1 MKILHEYI
9 GIDNHIN
16 RKAEVTIDK
25 NGDYGVRYIIDET
38 IEYRIFPDHSI
49 HYAEDA
55 AENWVLG
62 IIDPKDLQ
70 VIF

>member
-9 GIDNHIN
+9 GIDNHVN
-16 RKAEVTIDK
+16 RKAEITIDK
-25 NGDYGVRYIIDET
+25 NGDYVVKYIIND
-38 IEYRIFPDHSI
+38 IVEYRIFPDHSI

-62 IIDPKDLQ
+62 IISPNDLQ
-70 VIF
+70 TNF

>member
-9 GIDNHIN
+9 GIDNHVN

-25 NGDYGVRYIIDET
+25 NGDYGVRYIIND
-38 IEYRIFPDHSI
+38 IVEYRIFPDHSI

-62 IIDPKDLQ
+62 IISLNDLQ
-70 VIF
+70 TNF

>member
-1 MKILHEYI
+1 MKILHEYL
-9 GIDNHIN
+9 GIDNHVN

-25 NGDYGVRYIIDET
+25 NGDYGVRYIIND
-38 IEYRIFPDHSI
+38 IVEYRIFPDHSI

-62 IIDPKDLQ
+62 IISLNDLQ
-70 VIF
+70 TNF

>member
-1 MKILHEYI
+1 MKILHEYK
-9 GIDNHIN
+9 GIDKHIN

-25 NGDYGVRYIIDET
+25 NGDYGVRYIIND
-38 IEYRIFPDHSI
+38 IVEYRIFPDHSI

-62 IIDPKDLQ
+62 IISPNDLQ
-70 VIF
+70 TNF

>member
-1 MKILHEYI
+1 MKILHEYR
-9 GIDNHIN
+9 GIDNHVN

-25 NGDYGVRYIIDET
+25 NGDYGVRYIIND
-38 IEYRIFPDHSI
+38 IVEYRIFPDHSI

-62 IIDPKDLQ
+62 IISLNDLQ
-70 VIF
+70 TNF

>member
-9 GIDNHIN
+9 GIDNYVN

-25 NGDYGVRYIIDET
+25 NGDYGVRYIIGET
-38 IEYRIFPDHSI
+38 IEYCIFPDHSI
-49 HYAEDA
+49 HYAEDI

-62 IIDPKDLQ
+62 IINPKDL
-70 VIF
+70 